1 MLETSDNKE
10 AGGTEEEK
18 QPDFRPA
25 PGLGKS
31 QKIAV
36 ASLAVFALFIM
47 VMWTIQFKKGLSDP
61 FVYKGPDASDNSGA
75 AACSGP
81 DCPAVQEAQKK
92 KDTDQDGLSDY
103 DENYIHKTSA
113 YLEDS
118 DSDGISD
125 KKEIDANKD
134 PNCPEGKECSSAPL
148 VSEDDAGGGSGSSAG
163 DLSSQFQSLNSGGGQ
178 TGLSAQATTTNQ
190 QVLENFTSGDID
202 AASLRQ
208 MLLENG
214 VPKDVLNK
222 ISDEELLKSFGEVV
236 SGM

>member
-1 MLETSDNKE
+1 MLLNR
-10 AGGTEEEK
+10 EEGNSGEEP
-18 QPDFRPA
+18 QEQSQRQS

-31 QKIAV
+31 QKTAV
-36 ASLAVFALFIM
+36 AALAVFALFIM
-47 VMWTIQFKKGLSDP
+47 VMWTIQFKKGLSEP
-61 FVYKGPDASDNSGA
+61 FVYKGPADSGA
-75 AACSGP
+75 KNTSACSGP
-81 DCPAVQEAQKK
+81 DWPATIEALKG
-92 KDTDQDGLSDY
+92 KDTDKDGLNDY
-103 DENYIHKTSA
+103 DERYVHKTSA